1 MNERNDAGERIHHC
15 CDCFSLQRG
24 SGKLAASDYPE
35 VLPVKSWDVP
45 IELSTDSVRLKLK
58 QR

>member
-1 MNERNDAGERIHHC
+1 MKRRNDAGDAH
-15 CDCFSLQRG
+15 DCRSCISFHRG

-35 VLPVKSWDVP
+35 VLPVKSWDVL
-45 IELSTDSVRLKLK
+45 IELRTDSVRLKLK